1 MNFFLV
7 VGSGDLLHFN
17 SEGLQGHVETI
28 ESMEVVVAYVWSN
41 MVASPY
47 FGLGRGFVLSVPT
60 VLRMQWFEF
69 VPYDVILHY
78 SMSGGGS
85 EE

>member
-1 MNFFLV
+1 
-7 VGSGDLLHFN
+7 
-17 SEGLQGHVETI
+17 
-28 ESMEVVVAYVWSN
+28 